1 MWLRACLPSPGGGGS
16 PPRAPGWGDEV
27 PKTRSIDQFKR
38 KTARRLRKN
47 STDAELRLWRYLRR
61 LEIRGTHFRRQM
73 PIGNFV
79 VDFACPAAHLIVEV
93 DGSQHGEADVSE
105 QDGLKARGIGPSLL
119 EQRRHAQYRQRDGS
133 DLCRASWLSRGAGSQ
148 VEAHTPSTRF
158 RRQGVHPTPARCARR
173 PSPSRG
179 GSRELLTS
187 TKARPLTLDTHSS
200 RKESP

>member
-16 PPRAPGWGDEV
+16 PPQAAGWGDEV

-93 DGSQHGEADVSE
+93 NGSQHGEADVQIRDEKRTRWLESE
-105 QDGLKARGIGPSLL
+105 GYRVLRFWNSDVTRNIDSVMEAIYAELL
-119 EQRRHAQYRQRDGS
+119 
-133 DLCRASWLSRGAGSQ
+133 
-148 VEAHTPSTRF
+148 
-158 RRQGVHPTPARCARR
+158 
-173 PSPSRG
+173 
-179 GSRELLTS
+179 GSREAP
-187 TKARPLTLDTHSS
+187 ARKLKHTRHRRVSDGKVFTPPRRAARADPPPPGEGRENS
-200 RKESP
+200 